1 MTKNIKIFLF
11 VFFFLFQSPIS
22 FADNKISFIDV
33 NLIFMNSDAGKKI
46 NDQIKDQRE
55 KINEEFLTY
64 KKIIEEEQTKLSNQK
79 NILSNEELRSKALD
93 LEKKAKEYNAIISK
107 KNNELNVFKDK
118 VTREFYINLTKI
130 MQDYALSNSVEMI
143 LKKEDIL
150 IGKNNLDITKE
161 IMNLFNKNVKVI
173 KIK

>member
-1 MTKNIKIFLF
+1 
-11 VFFFLFQSPIS
+11 
-22 FADNKISFIDV
+22 
-33 NLIFMNSDAGKKI
+33 MNSNAGKKI
-46 NDQIKDQRE
+46 NDQIKDKRE
-55 KINEEFLTY
+55 KINKEFLTY
-64 KKIIEEEQTKLSNQK
+64 KKIIEEEETKLSNQK
-79 NILSNEELRSKALD
+79 NILSNEELRNKAKD

-161 IMNLFNKNVKVI
+161 IMNLFNKNVKDI

>member
-1 MTKNIKIFLF
+1 
-11 VFFFLFQSPIS
+11 
-22 FADNKISFIDV
+22 
-33 NLIFMNSDAGKKI
+33 MNSDAGKKI
-46 NDQIKDQRE
+46 NDQIKDKRE

-161 IMNLFNKNVKVI
+161 IMNLFNKNVKDI

>member
-1 MTKNIKIFLF
+1 M
-11 VFFFLFQSPIS
+11 QSVPLGNPFDSFCLNFRIS
-22 FADNKISFIDV
+22 IRI
-33 NLIFMNSDAGKKI
+33 
-46 NDQIKDQRE
+46 Q
-55 KINEEFLTY
+55 
-64 KKIIEEEQTKLSNQK
+64 
-79 NILSNEELRSKALD
+79 
-93 LEKKAKEYNAIISK
+93 
-107 KNNELNVFKDK
+107 
-118 VTREFYINLTKI
+118 FYINLTKI

>member
-1 MTKNIKIFLF
+1 MIKNIKIFLF
-11 VFFFLFQSPIS
+11 IFLFLFQSPIS

-33 NLIFMNSDAGKKI
+33 NLIFINSDAGKKI

-79 NILSNEELRSKALD
+79 NILSNEELRNKALD
-93 LEKKAKEYNAIISK
+93 LEKKAKEYNAIIS

-130 MQDYALSNSVEMI
+130 MQDYAYRI
-143 LKKEDIL
+143 L
-150 IGKNNLDITKE
+150 
-161 IMNLFNKNVKVI
+161 
-173 KIK
+173 

>member
-11 VFFFLFQSPIS
+11 IFFFLFQSPIS

-46 NDQIKDQRE
+46 NDQIKDKRE

-79 NILSNEELRSKALD
+79 NILSNEELRSKAL
-93 LEKKAKEYNAIISK
+93 L
-107 KNNELNVFKDK
+107 
-118 VTREFYINLTKI
+118 
-130 MQDYALSNSVEMI
+130 
-143 LKKEDIL
+143 
-150 IGKNNLDITKE
+150 
-161 IMNLFNKNVKVI
+161 
-173 KIK
+173 

>member
-1 MTKNIKIFLF
+1 MTKNIKIFLLIL
-11 VFFFLFQSPIS
+11 FFLFQNFVA
-22 FADNKISFIDV
+22 FAENKISFIDV
-33 NLIFMNSDAGKKI
+33 NLIFTSSNAGKKI
-46 NDQIKDQRE
+46 NNQIKIKRD
-55 KINEEFLTY
+55 KINKEFLNY
-64 KKIIEEEQTKLSNQK
+64 KKIIEDEEKKLSNQK
-79 NILSNEELRSKALD
+79 NVLSSEELRKKALD
-93 LEKKAKEYNAIISK
+93 LEKKAKEYNIIISK
-107 KNNELNVFKDK
+107 KNNELQEYKDK

-161 IMNLFNKNVKVI
+161 ILSLFNKKVKDI

>member
-1 MTKNIKIFLF
+1 
-11 VFFFLFQSPIS
+11 
-22 FADNKISFIDV
+22 
-33 NLIFMNSDAGKKI
+33 MNSDAGKKI

>member
-11 VFFFLFQSPIS
+11 IFFFLFHSPIS

-33 NLIFMNSDAGKKI
+33 NLIFTNSDAGKKI
-46 NDQIKDQRE
+46 NDQIKDKRE
-55 KINEEFLTY
+55 KINKEFLTY
-64 KKIIEEEQTKLSNQK
+64 KKIIEEEEIKLSNQK

>member
-1 MTKNIKIFLF
+1 
-11 VFFFLFQSPIS
+11 
-22 FADNKISFIDV
+22 
-33 NLIFMNSDAGKKI
+33 MNSDAGKKI
-46 NDQIKDQRE
+46 NDQIKDKRE

-161 IMNLFNKNVKVI
+161 IMKLFNKNVKVI